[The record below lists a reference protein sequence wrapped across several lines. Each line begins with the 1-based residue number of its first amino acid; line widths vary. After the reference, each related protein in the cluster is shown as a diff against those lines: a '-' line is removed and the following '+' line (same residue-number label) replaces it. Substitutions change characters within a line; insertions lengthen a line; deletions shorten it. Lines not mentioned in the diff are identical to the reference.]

1 MNEDYLFFAT
11 LVGLALILV
20 SWVWLV
26 IVAWRQRPGWGL
38 AILLFPPAGL
48 LFAIGHLE
56 TARGPFILGLVGLIA
71 AAGPPVVNRLLP
83 VDLGPRD
90 TLVDGERHIT
100 LTGWDRQ
107 DYGVLIGRSDVTVL
121 QMANTDVTDETL
133 RLLGDLKQ
141 LRELDLSNTQVTDSG
156 LALLAALP
164 TLERLRLARTRVTDA
179 GFNQHLMP
187 HPGLVELDLRGT
199 QVTTEAISAWRA
211 AKPGRRALR

>member
-1 MNEDYLFFAT
+1 MNEDSLFFAT
-11 LVGLALILV
+11 LAGLALILV

-83 VDLGPRD
+83 LDLGPRD

-107 DYGVLIGRSDVTVL
+107 DYGALTLSRTQPTMFWPKSKTVSPAGVRMSL
-121 QMANTDVTDETL
+121 TGLSSSLRMMA
-133 RLLGDLKQ
+133 GP
-141 LRELDLSNTQVTDSG
+141 SC
-156 LALLAALP
+156 
-164 TLERLRLARTRVTDA
+164 
-179 GFNQHLMP
+179 
-187 HPGLVELDLRGT
+187 
-199 QVTTEAISAWRA
+199 AISISL
-211 AKPGRRALR
+211 P